1 MKRQA
6 LKWLFLLGMIL
17 FVPSLKGQSYQ
28 KLWKEVEKYQRQDQ
42 PQKVIQT
49 TEMICSKAEK
59 ENNFQQKLKAVMV
72 RTEYRMHI
80 SRDSVYKDIS
90 CFQRWI
96 ANEPD
101 IVHQKI
107 LWMMLGNIYDY
118 VKVHASYDKYQTETN
133 IPTDMSEW
141 SRDMFVLKRR
151 DAYSQAVSDI
161 PLLAKTRADS
171 YTMLIE
177 KGDESAFYD
186 HDLLSLMVR
195 EIAQKSVEYS
205 DTVFVT
211 RLYDKMIAY
220 YHSVGKSEAMW
231 MSRLAK
237 LDYEYQISYEKRAML
252 SDTLQSW
259 IAQNKEPMI
268 APYIYQEA
276 VEKTY
281 SDSLRYVLS
290 TEALSLYPGY
300 KFADF
305 FKNSIYNV
313 TYPFCDVLLKGH
325 PLKNSPLELNVK
337 YRSLNKLTVKVFR
350 KTDHKLIEHSVFQL
364 QAKIPYERT
373 DTLLCLKPF
382 PEVGEYVIEIQAG
395 KEKKTLDV
403 NYTMLFSPMLS
414 SYSDKQIKILVV
426 DNVTGFPVKDATVEL
441 MKVDRSG
448 RKGIYTSIQK
458 QQTGA
463 DGRALFEHGGD
474 FPVAFFVHKEEYG
487 RTDTVEFYMYGN
499 KREEASKITNVR
511 LYTDRAVYRP
521 GQVIQISGIAF
532 YGENN
537 DFSVIKNREFVL
549 HVKDASN
556 QQLAELKVR
565 TNEMGSFSTR
575 MVLPE
580 KCMSG
585 NVSIQCGNNG
595 SINCLVEEYKR
606 PTFEVCLLPV
616 RNSYMCGDTVI
627 IEGEAKTMT
636 GSPVANA
643 TVTYKV
649 SPDSYYFESLSATS
663 GQTVTDS
670 VGRFCLHFV
679 VKQKKSSFMRSYMKG
694 VGIDASVTDL
704 AGETQDISRRIVI
717 SSDKSIQ
724 FLSDIPDVWVK
735 ESKDSIRINVTNMD
749 NQTLNVKGKYMLLPL
764 NSSSDKESVV
774 GDPVYTGI
782 FKSNV
787 AFKPDWIKNIPSGKY
802 RIAYEAA
809 DLQNR
814 IQKDYKDI
822 VVFSTNDSR
831 SPVDE
836 VLWTYQKSSEITPEN
851 PAECIVGV
859 SGKNICLY
867 YEVYCKDKL
876 LHSEDYVVSDTLLTF
891 RYKDSPEY
899 DGEFSVYFMVVKD
912 GNCYRRNYNIVS
924 KLDKHNLRLKWE
936 TFRDH
941 LRPGQD
947 EEWRLKIFMPDGSPA
962 NAELMATLYDASLDK
977 YRPHNWS
984 LWLPYY
990 YSLPYS
996 FRQLGHFYFNS
1007 VYFNLMEDKKF
1018 KLINWEFDHWIKHCG
1033 LLFRTFMDFRM
1044 NDTAVMTG
1052 SLKQFAPQV
1061 KSVVLE
1067 EPEIKSKQSV
1077 AEESLSAQDV
1087 AENALESLGPTVL
1100 RSDFSET
1107 AFFYPH
1113 IRTDEQGVATIVF
1126 TLPQSVTTWAFK
1138 GLAHTADMHYGTIA
1152 ERIVASKEFMLQQQL
1167 PRFVRVDDKAVLSAT
1182 LDNTRSEKDIKGVVR
1197 MELFDPQT
1205 EKVYVKK
1212 RQKFSIKAGAT
1223 AVVSFDAEFG
1233 KPGLLACRMV
1243 AEGDTYSDGEQRYLP
1258 VLSNKEWITESKTI
1272 SLNGKGEYE
1281 MKLDGLFNNGSSSAT
1296 QRRLT
1301 VEYVNHPAWLAVMA
1315 LPSVATPKNE
1325 DAISLASAYYATRLA
1340 HWIVNSSPRLKKYL
1354 DVLRTGGQEDESPE
1368 SKLEQNEE
1376 LKNILLEETPWIY
1389 DAKNETEQL
1398 RLLATLA
1405 DENQIRSNASYMLS
1419 ALKALQRADGGWSW
1433 FKGMMGSRYVTMT
1446 VVETLARLN
1455 AMTNGQYK
1463 NEIEP
1468 LLTSGMQYLG
1478 EEVRDDYNGYV
1489 VKLEKKDYIPVQA
1502 LHFLYLH
1509 TLYPMELDKNM
1520 QTIENH
1526 YISLLA
1532 KIPAPSVINTI
1543 LDKAVAAQILHH
1555 AGKDEAADIY
1565 MKSLL
1570 EYSVKTDEMGR
1581 YYDASIARYSWADY
1595 RIPTQVMVVEACRA
1609 LGVDK
1614 RICNEYL
1621 QWILKQK
1628 QVQAWSNAF
1637 NSVNAIY
1644 ALMQGGSDSLL
1655 ENDTCSVLK
1664 LDGKQ
1669 LSAPDDSLTTGYV
1682 KEAFPIADKKRLPS
1696 VLEVNKPD
1704 AGMSWGSVY
1713 AQYLE
1718 NLENVSAHAGELSV
1732 ERRLYVR
1739 RIKDGEEY
1747 WQEVDPEVRLQVGDR
1762 ILSRLV
1768 VHADRDMDFVQLE
1781 DKRAACMEPGVQLSG
1796 YVWQNNTGY
1805 YRVIKDNSVRYFAD
1819 MLRKGV
1825 HMFDTEYSITMPG
1838 IYRQGIATVQ
1848 SAYDASLNAHTSASL
1863 ITVLK

>member
-17 FVPSLKGQSYQ
+17 FVPSLKGQSS
-28 KLWKEVEKYQRQDQ
+28 KTVWDTVEEYKRQDRPRKAIQ
-42 PQKVIQT
+42 LLDRLCRRAEEKKLFPLKVKAMMT
-49 TEMICSKAEK
+49 RLECSA
-59 ENNFQQKLKAVMV
+59 M
-72 RTEYRMHI
+72 I
-80 SRDSVYKDIS
+80 SRDSMYKNVS
-90 CFQRWI
+90 NFQKWVTE
-96 ANEPD
+96 EPNAAR
-101 IVHQKI
+101 QKV
-107 LWMMLGNIYDY
+107 LLMMLGNMYDFVEQLTPY
-118 VKVHASYDKYQTETN
+118 DSYHTEGR

-141 SRDMFVLKRR
+141 SREVFAQKKHE
-151 DAYSQAVSDI
+151 AYCQALSDF
-161 PLLAKTRADS
+161 PLLAKASIFT
-171 YTMLIE
+171 YKILIE
-177 KGDESAFYD
+177 TGAESDLYRN
-186 HDLLSLMVR
+186 DLLSAMVQ
-195 EIAQKSVEYS
+195 EIVQRYTKES
-205 DTVFVT
+205 DKAFVT
-211 RLYDKMIAY
+211 DIYDRMIACY
-220 YHSVGKSEAMW
+220 QSLGRKNAMW
-231 MSRLAK
+231 MARLAK
-237 LDYEYQISYEKRAML
+237 LDYEYQSSYEKRAML
-252 SDTLQSW
+252 ADTLQSW
-259 IAQNKEPMI
+259 IAQNKGKMI
-268 APYIYQEA
+268 APYIYQKA
-276 VEKTY
+276 IEKAD
-281 SDSLRYVLS
+281 SDSLQYVLS
-290 TEALSLYPGY
+290 TEALSLYPDY
-300 KFADF
+300 KFVDF
-305 FKNSIYNV
+305 FKKRIHQT
-313 TYPFCDVLLKGH
+313 TYSFCRAQLAETPMKDH
-325 PLKNSPLELNVK
+325 PLRLNVN
-337 YRSLNKLTVKVFR
+337 YRSLDKLIMNVFR
-350 KTDHKLIEHSVFQL
+350 KSDRKQIEHAVFQL
-364 QAKIPYERT
+364 PVKAPYRET
-373 DTLLCLKPF
+373 DTILCLKPL
-382 PEVGEYVIEIQAG
+382 PEVGEYVIELQAG
-395 KEKKTLDV
+395 KKKETLDV
-403 NYTMLFSPMLS
+403 NYTMLFMPILS
-414 SYSDKQIKILVV
+414 SFSDKQVNILVV
-426 DNVTGFPVKDATVEL
+426 DNVTGFPVENATVEL
-441 MKVDRSG
+441 MKVNRSR
-448 RKGIYTSIQK
+448 RKEVYTSIQK
-458 QQTGA
+458 LQTGA
-463 DGRALFEHGGD
+463 DGRALFERQNNSLLA
-474 FPVAFFVHKEEYG
+474 AFVQKEGYG
-487 RTDTVEFYMYGN
+487 RTDTVKFYMSSVN
-499 KREEASKITNVR
+499 EQDVSKTTNIR

-521 GQVIQISGIAF
+521 GQVVQISGIAF
-532 YGENN
+532 YGEND

-549 HVKDASN
+549 HANDANN

-585 NVSIQCGNNG
+585 NVSIRCGDNG
-595 SINCLVEEYKR
+595 SVNCLVEEYKR
-606 PTFEVCLLPV
+606 PTFEACLLPV
-616 RNSYMCGDTVI
+616 ATSYMCGDTVI

-643 TVTYKV
+643 SVTYKLNT
-649 SPDSYYFESLSATS
+649 DYYYFEGDSPIS
-663 GQTVTDS
+663 GKTVTDS
-670 VGRFCLHFV
+670 VGHFWFPFS
-679 VKQKKSSFMRSYMKG
+679 VKKRVLPYVRPYNERVS
-694 VGIDASVTDL
+694 VDVSVTDL
-704 AGETQDISRRIVI
+704 AGETQNASKIIDIS
-717 SSDKSIQ
+717 SEESIRL
-724 FLSDIPDVWVK
+724 LSGIPDVWMK
-735 ESKDSIRINVTNMD
+735 ESTDSIRISVTNMD
-749 NQTLNVKGKYMLLPL
+749 NQILSVKGIYTLSLLHG
-764 NSSSDKESVV
+764 SGKTESLV
-774 GDPVYTGI
+774 GEPVYVGV
-782 FKSNV
+782 FDSDV
-787 AFKPDWIKNIPSGKY
+787 PFKPDWIRNVPSGKY
-802 RIAYEAA
+802 RIAYEVT

-836 VLWTYQKSSEITPEN
+836 VLWTYRKNSEITPEN

-859 SGKNICLY
+859 SGKNVCLY
-867 YEVYCKDKL
+867 YEVYGKDKL
-876 LHSEDYVVSDTLLTF
+876 LQSENYVLSDTLLTF
-891 RYKDSPEY
+891 RYTNQFEY
-899 DGEFSVYFMVVKD
+899 KGDFSVCFMIVKD
-912 GNCYRRNYNIVS
+912 GKRYFANYKIVS
-924 KLDKHNLRLKWE
+924 KINQHNLQLKWE

-947 EEWRLKIFMPDGSPA
+947 EEWRLKVFMPDGSPA

-984 LWLPYY
+984 LWLPNRNVFPISFGVLDNHNLKSVLLYLTENQNFHQERWKFNQWQKFCEV
-990 YSLPYS
+990 SLG
-996 FRQLGHFYFNS
+996 FLM
-1007 VYFNLMEDKKF
+1007 NLR
-1018 KLINWEFDHWIKHCG
+1018 NYV
-1033 LLFRTFMDFRM
+1033 
-1044 NDTAVMTG
+1044 AG
-1052 SLKQFAPQV
+1052 SGKQFTRSVSSIMFKAPD
-1061 KSVVLE
+1061 LE
-1067 EPEIKSKQSV
+1067 QSV

-1281 MKLDGLFNNGSSSAT
+1281 MKLDELFNNGSSSAT

-1315 LPSVATPKNE
+1315 LPSVATPRNE

-1354 DVLRTGGQEDESPE
+1354 DALRTGGQENASPE

-1468 LLTSGMQYLG
+1468 LLMSGMQYLG

-1532 KIPAPSVINTI
+1532 KFPAPSVINTI

-1655 ENDTCSVLK
+1655 ENDTCSVLT

-1863 ITVLK
+1863 ITVQK